1 MSISTDTC
9 CVPVP
14 MAKVTKFAKTKA
26 LFQKLLDNGFRKRYS
41 IHRTRALA
49 AAFRA
54 VCRGAA
60 GQRRGTDP
68 LFF

>member
-1 MSISTDTC
+1 MSISIDTC

-14 MAKVTKFAKTKA
+14 LAKVTNFTKKKA

-41 IHRTRALA
+41 IHRARALA

-54 VCRGAA
+54 VCRSAA
-60 GQRRGTDP
+60 DQCRGSDP
-68 LFF
+68 LLF